1 MKAILFVGLL
11 LFASLVSAEET
22 LKKAPENGKEEW
34 RNTSLSDDTI
44 KKIQT
49 SKYEY
54 NKCVS
59 SEMQKKDYAK
69 IDTRNATEAII
80 KQCEKVL
87 SAIRTV
93 YVEAEVPEVVA
104 DRHLRQIRVQTMR
117 GVLQQMMYLDAARKS
132 GQIDAI
138 KAKP

>member
-1 MKAILFVGLL
+1 MKTILLVGLL
-11 LFASLVSAEET
+11 LFATLVFAGDA
-22 LKKAPENGKEEW
+22 LKKTPENGKEEW
-34 RNTSLSDDTI
+34 RNTSLSDDVI
-44 KKIQT
+44 KKIQA

-93 YVEAEVPEVVA
+93 YIEAEVPEVVA

-117 GVLQQMMYLDAARKS
+117 GVLQQMMYVDAVRKS
-132 GQIDAI
+132 GQIEA
-138 KAKP
+138 AKVKP